1 MAEAILVPQV
11 GQDLTEATVVE
22 LHVKVG
28 DKVAKGDLVAVVES
42 EKASFEV
49 EAFAEGFVINL
60 PYSVGDVATVLE
72 PLMHLGAEGETVAP
86 TASASASEPAT
97 SSVVDMQSSISELNA
112 NSKKSAVAL
121 DGPLKASP
129 AARKRV
135 FEAGQLLSQFRG
147 SGPLGAVVLRDV
159 EAQLST
165 VAAQTS
171 GAQSMAGLKNLQSG
185 HGDPIIFIHGFGSDL
200 SSWRPTVGQLGL
212 ANPMYALDLP
222 GHGSCW
228 DLKPK
233 SFDELVDYVAQTIS
247 PLGGSLHLVGHSLGA
262 AVAVALSE
270 RGNIDIR
277 SMSLLS
283 PAGMGAGINPQF
295 IDGFLSAKSEAAL
308 KTWMQSLV
316 RDPDDMA
323 PVLVRATL
331 KARSEV
337 DLVGSQKEL
346 ARGLFENGTQL
357 FSIVNGLR
365 RFNGAASVLIGTDD
379 AIVQSSDVI
388 ARTPSHAALYKLS
401 GIGHLPQIECPSL
414 VNTIVART
422 VKSAS

>member
-1 MAEAILVPQV
+1 M
-11 GQDLTEATVVE
+11 
-22 LHVKVG
+22 
-28 DKVAKGDLVAVVES
+28 
-42 EKASFEV
+42 
-49 EAFAEGFVINL
+49 
-60 PYSVGDVATVLE
+60 
-72 PLMHLGAEGETVAP
+72 
-86 TASASASEPAT
+86 
-97 SSVVDMQSSISELNA
+97 LN
-112 NSKKSAVAL
+112 
-121 DGPLKASP
+121 
-129 AARKRV
+129 
-135 FEAGQLLSQFRG
+135 QFRG

-159 EAQLST
+159 EAQLAT
-165 VAAQTS
+165 VAAQAP
-171 GAQSMAGLKNLQSG
+171 GAQSAPGLKNLQSG

-212 ANPMYALDLP
+212 ENPIYALDLP

-228 DLKPK
+228 DLKAK

-283 PAGMGAGINPQF
+283 PAGMGAGINAQF
-295 IDGFLSAKSEAAL
+295 IDGFLGAKSEAAL

-331 KARSEV
+331 KARSEA
-337 DLVGSQKEL
+337 DLVGSQQEL

-365 RFNGAASVLIGTDD
+365 RFNGAASVVIGTDD

-388 ARTPSHAALYKLS
+388 AKTPPHAALYKLS